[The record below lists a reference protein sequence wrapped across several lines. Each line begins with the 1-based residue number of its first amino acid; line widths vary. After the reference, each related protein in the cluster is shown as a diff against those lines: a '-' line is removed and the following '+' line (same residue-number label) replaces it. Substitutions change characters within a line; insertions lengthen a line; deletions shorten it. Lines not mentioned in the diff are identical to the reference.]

1 MAIVAGFSNQGRLDI
16 LNTLASHHLW
26 IALYLQANSNMTL
39 NTPTYTSVGEIVG
52 TGYTAGGQLL
62 TGATVTQVG
71 NTAIL
76 TFADP
81 SWTGAVFT
89 ADACIIYDADNSNHV
104 EGFFTFTP
112 TSKTGG
118 TFTLTMNANGVIV
131 AA

>member
-16 LNTLASHHLW
+16 LNTLASHNLW

-52 TGYTAGGQLL
+52 AGYTAGGQLL

-81 SWTGAVFT
+81 SWAGAVFT
-89 ADACIIYDADNSNHV
+89 ADACIIYDASNANHV